1 MPTENALTVEFRAS
15 RGTIRRAIAV
25 LREDGLIGTQH
36 GRGSHTN
43 AMPNPKQTTL
53 NVEEKR
59 GVSANA
65 ELASLFGVEI
75 GTALIESQS
84 VTREDS
90 RVIKVA
96 RIYRLQDAEV

>member
-1 MPTENALTVEFRAS
+1 
-15 RGTIRRAIAV
+15 
-25 LREDGLIGTQH
+25 
-36 GRGSHTN
+36 
-43 AMPNPKQTTL
+43 MPNPKQTTL